1 MEEELEWFILW
12 GPLGSRP
19 DESYRKCDLRP
30 YDVEVMGDALE
41 SNRWALNSGPVP
53 SVGPASCAKPVTW
66 GHEGI
71 TKLMPQESAQAYA
84 SCMVNSA

>member
-1 MEEELEWFILW
+1 MVC
-12 GPLGSRP
+12 PLGSSGVQTRENI
-19 DESYRKCDLRP
+19 ESYKEKCDLRP
-30 YDVEVMGDALE
+30 YDVEVVGDALE
-41 SNRWALNSGPVP
+41 SNRWGLNSGPVP

-71 TKLMPQESAQAYA
+71 TKLMPGESTQAYA